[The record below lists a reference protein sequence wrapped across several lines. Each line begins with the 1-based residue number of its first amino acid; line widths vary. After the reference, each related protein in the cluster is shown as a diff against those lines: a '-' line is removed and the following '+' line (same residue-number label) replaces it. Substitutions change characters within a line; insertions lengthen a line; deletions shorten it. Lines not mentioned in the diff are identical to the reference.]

1 MRSLQ
6 KVFFLSSCLIGTLIC
21 YWVSNFFS
29 IFELYVIEL
38 LILLTVILFNS
49 FLGVAGVFY
58 IFILSSVLFLIKLGK
73 NFFLFNGEN
82 ISIFTNFGTN
92 NHFSYVY
99 KSEFGLLIDFI
110 SYNFSLLTS
119 IIAFFVLFYAFSY
132 MRNEPKIILFI
143 IFLKSFILS
152 MITLL
157 WAANWFV
164 FILGWEMIGVT
175 SFLLINFWTS
185 KITTLKSAYKAFV
198 FNKLSDGC
206 LIIATLLTYLWGL
219 EGFFNSSLLETLTHS
234 KNIIILNFEI
244 NFNEIFL
251 FFLIICAFC
260 KSAQFG
266 FHIWLPD
273 SMEAPVPASAL
284 IHSATLVSAGI
295 YLLMRYSVI
304 LLNSMWLPTFILI
317 STFTAFYGSLISC
330 FQTDVKKILAY
341 STISHCG
348 FLMFSLTLNNPYIT
362 ILYLFGHGF
371 YKSLSFMGAGNLIQ
385 WANNYQDSRRMGNFS
400 YKYVFEFFFLIV
412 CLFNLSSFPFFL
424 NFFAKHFLF
433 NGVNTNVYI
442 SCLAYV
448 FLFLAAFNG
457 VFYSARIIY
466 FAFYTFKKTHISF
479 NKVMFVDLMFAFKTS
494 NWLSLVCMFGLFS
507 CALIVMLILLYFII
521 TNGAV
526 FLDTYANASLPTNF
540 LNLTQFLYLKIL
552 FLYIIFTLLLS
563 FIAFKSYLL
572 NVHIIYL
579 TFLIIV
585 LLF

>member
-1 MRSLQ
+1 MRSFQ
-6 KVFFLSSCLIGTLIC
+6 KAFILCSGFIGISVC

-29 IFELYVIEL
+29 VFELYIIEV
-38 LILLTVILFNS
+38 LTLVTIILFNS
-49 FLGVAGVFY
+49 FLGVTGVFY
-58 IFILSSVLFLIKLGK
+58 IFILSSLLFLLKLSK
-73 NFFLFNGEN
+73 NFYLFNGEN
-82 ISIFTNFGTN
+82 ISLLINFGTN
-92 NHFSYVY
+92 NHFSHVY
-99 KSEFGLLIDFI
+99 KSEFGLVIDFI

-132 MRNEPKIILFI
+132 MRNEPKIILFV

-219 EGFFNSSLLETLTHS
+219 EGFFNSNLLEVITHN
-234 KNIIILNFEI
+234 KALIVLNFEI
-244 NFNEIFL
+244 SFNEIFL

-266 FHIWLPD
+266 FHTWLPD

-295 YLLMRYSVI
+295 YLLMRYSTL
-304 LLNSMWLPTFILI
+304 LLNSLWLPFFILI
-317 STFTAFYGSLISC
+317 TTFTAFYGSLISC

-385 WANNYQDSRRMGNFS
+385 WANNYQDARRMGNFS
-400 YKYVFEFFFLIV
+400 VKYVFEFFFLLV

-433 NGVNTNVYI
+433 NSVNTNIYL
-442 SCLAYV
+442 SCLAYI

-457 VFYSARIIY
+457 VFYSLRIVY
-466 FAFYTFKKTHISF
+466 FAFYTFKKTHFAF
-479 NKVMFVDLMFAFKTS
+479 NKIILIELFSAFKAS
-494 NWLSLVCMFGLFS
+494 NWLSLVCMVGLFT
-507 CALIVMLILLYFII
+507 CALIVMLFLLYFVL
-521 TNGAV
+521 TNTTLL
-526 FLDTYANASLPTNF
+526 FDTYSVSNFSTNF
-540 LNLTQFLYLKIL
+540 LNLNQFFFLKIL
-552 FLYIIFTLLLS
+552 FLYIIFTLLIS
-563 FIAFKSYLL
+563 FIAFKSYTP
-572 NVHIIYL
+572 NVYIIYL
-579 TFLIIV
+579 ILLIIIC
-585 LLF
+585 LI